1 MKSLLVLSVAL
12 LSAALSLVVAQ
23 NNASITLYTGR
34 SQGLVEPIVKQFELD
49 TQIKVNVRY
58 ASDAALV
65 AALLEEGKRSPADVF
80 WANSSG
86 ALGKAADSKLL
97 KALPS
102 TLVAKTP
109 KSFGPDSGLWVPV
122 SVRSRV
128 LAYNNKTIKPEE
140 LPASVLDLPKYSKFK
155 GKIGW
160 TPTYSSFQEFLG
172 VLIAIK
178 GEASAKAWL
187 NGMKELQP
195 KSYAASNTA
204 MMEAMKSNE
213 IDLALTNHYYI
224 QRYVKSGA
232 SIGTHYF
239 AKGDPGGLVL
249 VTGAGMIAS
258 SKNIVSAQRFVRYL
272 LETKTQQ
279 FFPGEL
285 FEYPVVKGVILPS
298 SLLPLADLT
307 ERSPKVDWDKTGDLI
322 VPAQKMLRDV
332 GLL

>member
-1 MKSLLVLSVAL
+1 MKPLPLLSIAL
-12 LSAALSLVVAQ
+12 LSLGLSVVIAQ
-23 NNASITLYTGR
+23 TTSSITLYTGR
-34 SQGLVEPIVKQFELD
+34 SQGLVEPIVRQFELD
-49 TQIKVNVRY
+49 SKIKVNVRY
-58 ASDAALV
+58 ATDAALV

-86 ALGKAADSKLL
+86 ALGQVANAKLL

-102 TLVAKTP
+102 SISAKTP
-109 KSFGPDSGLWVPV
+109 KAFGPDTGLWVPV

-128 LAYNNKTIKPEE
+128 LAYNSKTIKATD
-140 LPASVLDLPKYSKFK
+140 LPASVLDLPKYSNLK

-172 VLIAIK
+172 VLIATK

-187 NGMKELQP
+187 EGMKALQP

-204 MMEAMKSNE
+204 MMEGIKNNE
-213 IDLALTNHYYI
+213 IDIALTNHYYI
-224 QRYVKSGA
+224 QRYVKAGA

-239 AKGDPGGLVL
+239 GKGDAGGLVL
-249 VTGAGMIAS
+249 VTGAGILAS
-258 SKNIVSAQRFVRYL
+258 SKNSLAAQRFVRYL
-272 LETKTQQ
+272 LEPKTQQ

-285 FEYPVVKGVILPS
+285 FEYPVVKGIILPN
-298 SLLPLADLT
+298 SLLPLADLA
-307 ERSPKVDWDKTGDLI
+307 ERSPKVDWDKTGEL
-322 VPAQKMLRDV
+322 VAPAQKMLRDV